1 MEAGSLRKAG
11 EAGAGDGIS
20 KGGESREKWEIF
32 RNIGTIFRNRKSTQR
47 RELLRKGA
55 KTESAGCGW
64 QEVQTLLSP
73 PPPPPH
79 PLNTMPANSLVCI
92 QTQISGGAIL
102 MFWGARHNIITT
114 TKEIQSNI

>member
-73 PPPPPH
+73 PPPTPPPPQYDASEQFSLH
-79 PLNTMPANSLVCI
+79 PDADFRGCYTDVLGCSTQYNYDYKRNTV
-92 QTQISGGAIL
+92 
-102 MFWGARHNIITT
+102 
-114 TKEIQSNI
+114 